1 MNENRGSTENKIDQQ
16 IKQSN
21 EVKMKK
27 TRESKKINN
36 ALTNSK
42 ILYQTVSRLKSKVDS
57 LTLLG

>member
-1 MNENRGSTENKIDQQ
+1 MNENRGNTENKIDQQ

-27 TRESKKINN
+27 TRQSKKINN

>member
-27 TRESKKINN
+27 TRQSKKINN